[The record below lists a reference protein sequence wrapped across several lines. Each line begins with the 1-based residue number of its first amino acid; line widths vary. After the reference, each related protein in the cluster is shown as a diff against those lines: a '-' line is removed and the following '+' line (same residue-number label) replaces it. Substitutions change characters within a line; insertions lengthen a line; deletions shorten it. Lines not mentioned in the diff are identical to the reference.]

1 MRFPDSFLD
10 EIRERLPVSEV
21 VRRRV
26 QLKKQGREWR
36 GLSPFNKERTPSF
49 YVNDQKGFYHDF
61 SSGKHGDIFG
71 FVMETE
77 GLSFPEAVERLAEI
91 AGVPVPIASPEAEA
105 REAHRRTLYEVLELA
120 TKFFEGNLAAPR
132 AAKVRGYLADRGLL
146 PATQLEF
153 RLGYALSERF
163 ALKEYLGSQ
172 GVSVEEMIE
181 AGLLVSGDDIPVPY
195 DRFRDRVIIPIH
207 DQRGR
212 VIAFGGRALGSDA
225 QPKYLNSPETAL
237 FHKGSSVFNFHRAR
251 QSAHE
256 DGSVVV
262 VEGYMDA
269 ITIYQA
275 GLKSVVASMGTAF
288 TEEQIALLWRLSVE
302 PIVCFD
308 ADSAGID
315 AAYRS
320 LNRILPQLKVGKTFR
335 FAFMNDKKDP
345 DDLIRERGLDAFKNV
360 LAGSLPLWEMLWQR
374 ETDNVHVETP
384 DAQAQLEHKL
394 KAIIASITDQTVR
407 VAYDRTCRL
416 QLANLFWQAAK
427 SNRSL
432 VGKKTHDLRIEKDGR
447 RHGLQKLILGMLVHY
462 PEFLDAKG
470 DKISVVEFSS
480 GLESFRRAL
489 YELLILGAELSV
501 QVIYARLKPDFYT
514 VLEDIHGERVG
525 DRPWGHRLF
534 RRFPILKVDP
544 PRDYISRCIDSFI
557 DLLVVEQ
564 MEGYIKE
571 LEKSAS
577 VSDSA
582 SDRLLELVRDYHL
595 QLEVA
600 RNRENLLADEAKE
613 LGRVWAPAEYRVEV
627 GAI

>member
-1 MRFPDSFLD
+1 
-10 EIRERLPVSEV
+10 
-21 VRRRV
+21 
-26 QLKKQGREWR
+26 
-36 GLSPFNKERTPSF
+36 
-49 YVNDQKGFYHDF
+49 
-61 SSGKHGDIFG
+61 
-71 FVMETE
+71 
-77 GLSFPEAVERLAEI
+77 
-91 AGVPVPIASPEAEA
+91 
-105 REAHRRTLYEVLELA
+105 
-120 TKFFEGNLAAPR
+120 
-132 AAKVRGYLADRGLL
+132 
-146 PATQLEF
+146 
-153 RLGYALSERF
+153 
-163 ALKEYLGSQ
+163 
-172 GVSVEEMIE
+172 
-181 AGLLVSGDDIPVPY
+181 
-195 DRFRDRVIIPIH
+195 
-207 DQRGR
+207 
-212 VIAFGGRALGSDA
+212 
-225 QPKYLNSPETAL
+225 
-237 FHKGSSVFNFHRAR
+237 
-251 QSAHE
+251 
-256 DGSVVV
+256 
-262 VEGYMDA
+262 
-269 ITIYQA
+269 
-275 GLKSVVASMGTAF
+275 
-288 TEEQIALLWRLSVE
+288 
-302 PIVCFD
+302 
-308 ADSAGID
+308 
-315 AAYRS
+315 
-320 LNRILPQLKVGKTFR
+320 
-335 FAFMNDKKDP
+335 
-345 DDLIRERGLDAFKNV
+345 

-374 ETDNVHVETP
+374 ETDNVPVETP

-394 KAIIASITDQTVR
+394 KAIIAGITDQTVR

-427 SNRSL
+427 SNRGL

-480 GLESFRRAL
+480 DLESFRRAL